1 MNFKIMCWS
10 TNGYVDTGVR
20 VRGRKRAEK
29 QLKKISA
36 ENNSNLYCLMK
47 VEGYENVTLNLIF
60 AEEARQASERRAWLR
75 AMSWSEEELSSK
87 PYYEIGQPTGGIKI

>member
-1 MNFKIMCWS
+1 MNFKIMRWS
-10 TNGYVDTGVR
+10 TSGYVDTNIR

-29 QLKKISA
+29 ELKKIST

-60 AEEARQASERRAWLR
+60 AEEARQARERRAWIR
-75 AMSWSEEELSSK
+75 SM
-87 PYYEIGQPTGGIKI
+87 TGGDKKLERELMEYIKLVNQQGV